1 MFSVTYQSYGHFSG
15 PQYGRFAPVVG
26 QRTPLG
32 YYALMI
38 HIKLL
43 AYLFHITNVMLLFVV
58 LNIVDN
64 GCISWSRL
72 LL

>member
-1 MFSVTYQSYGHFSG
+1 MAILAVLNMGVCPRGGTI
-15 PQYGRFAPVVG
+15 
-26 QRTPLG
+26 RTPLG
-32 YYALMI
+32 YYVLMI